1 MEIPNEIKEFVAKKV
16 ELENFCLPHFYPEI
30 NNLKDFQI
38 GYKIHGNTGE
48 KITGE
53 NEGDFRESWY
63 VICSG
68 YSNDPFF
75 IDINEKKERFP
86 VYFAWQG
93 ARNWIPIK
101 VSENIIEFGNQLE
114 ILKKIESSGENVQDK
129 IKEKFDLNNEFWL
142 EVYNEY
148 EEYEDE

>member
-1 MEIPNEIKEFVAKKV
+1 MEIPIEIKEFIKKKI

-30 NNLKDFQI
+30 NNLNDFQI

-53 NEGDFRESWY
+53 NDGDFRENWH

-68 YSNDPFF
+68 YSADPFF
-75 IDINEKKERFP
+75 IDMEESDKKFP
-86 VYFAWQG
+86 VYFAWHG
-93 ARNWIPIK
+93 AGNWNPIK

-114 ILKKIESSGENVQDK
+114 ILKKIELSEGNIQDK
-129 IKEKFDLNNEFWL
+129 IKEKFDLNNEFWM